1 MYFIYVLYK
10 LFNLVSNLTLAF
22 SFSQP
27 SAFAKKKI
35 ILKMSLRGSA
45 YIPAEDQMLCQ
56 IYIDIS
62 QDPITGRNQSGK
74 RFWSR
79 VEKTYNESKQA
90 SWEQRTL
97 RSLQSRMQTIEKAT
111 RKLNG
116 CIRQVELL
124 NPSGASEQDIVSSR
138 NILCILIYIHNKNI
152 YIHFS
157 NSFAVRSSKNVVNG
171 RSQLQTWFQV

>member
-1 MYFIYVLYK
+1 
-10 LFNLVSNLTLAF
+10 
-22 SFSQP
+22 
-27 SAFAKKKI
+27 
-35 ILKMSLRGSA
+35 MSSRGTA
-45 YIPAEDQMLCQ
+45 YLPTEDQLLCQ

-79 VEKTYNESKQA
+79 VEETYNESKQA

-116 CIRQVELL
+116 CIRQVELY
-124 NPSGASEQDIVSSR
+124 NPSGASEQDIVSS
-138 NILCILIYIHNKNI
+138 
-152 YIHFS
+152 
-157 NSFAVRSSKNVVNG
+157 
-171 RSQLQTWFQV
+171 